1 MWVRRATGKS
11 GEPDEAHGGLAGPGQ
26 NATGSFAEPLRT
38 TSTAAYFGSA
48 DLVSQATPDSGGD
61 ERPTGGSLM
70 NTPSVAYPR
79 TRVRSRVD
87 HASAVL
93 LRSVMADS
101 WQPERAARELVATVH
116 SDRRILV
123 FLRAKLSRAA
133 LERPTRITERAAATL
148 ERALVAVEA
157 RAGSTV
163 LPRQGGAHA

>member
-1 MWVRRATGKS
+1 
-11 GEPDEAHGGLAGPGQ
+11 
-26 NATGSFAEPLRT
+26 
-38 TSTAAYFGSA
+38 
-48 DLVSQATPDSGGD
+48 
-61 ERPTGGSLM
+61 M